1 MATVTV
7 TTYKILTPEEAEFR
21 RKRLIALAERVE
33 QEIAE
38 KAQQASKK

>member
-1 MATVTV
+1 MAKSVIV
-7 TTYKILTPEEAEFR
+7 VDKVLTPEEAEFR